1 MSHPTDLLPD
11 WITRGKTIAALI
23 EELQTFEDQNLT
35 VFISVDGG
43 DTLKPISLVSK
54 QDGACFLTFEG

>member
-1 MSHPTDLLPD
+1 MNQPPDALPD
-11 WITRGKTIAALI
+11 WIMRGKTIAGLI
-23 EELQTFEDQNLT
+23 KELQTFEDQNLK